1 MKFEE
6 DWDQLQE
13 KNCLH
18 RQSHENKWY
27 KENAI
32 MEDQTKITW
41 SLTCMKLIQV
51 KLIFGN
57 DLLVVRLV
65 FFHHRLKEEV
75 SFLVISIHQMLWWPK
90 LESKISASIKSTK
103 SVTTKVDNII
113 FMWSKKQLFE
123 LRGESHIDFRI
134 DIDRRLPV
142 GVWEGEGPLS
152 IMTFWNLE
160 KLSNLKVHVLYNLL
174 FLCLSSHQLKTV
186 LSIKKVFKNLQN

>member
-1 MKFEE
+1 
-6 DWDQLQE
+6 
-13 KNCLH
+13 
-18 RQSHENKWY
+18 
-27 KENAI
+27 
-32 MEDQTKITW
+32 MEDQTKTSW

-75 SFLVISIHQMLWWPK
+75 SFLVISIHQMLWWTK
-90 LESKISASIKSTK
+90 LESKISASIKSSK

-134 DIDRRLPV
+134 YIDRRLPV

-152 IMTFWNLE
+152 LMTLSLNLE
-160 KLSNLKVHVLYNLL
+160 KLPNLKVHVLYNLL
-174 FLCLSSHQLKTV
+174 FLCLCSHRLKTV
-186 LSIKKVFKNLQN
+186 LSIKKVVKNLQN